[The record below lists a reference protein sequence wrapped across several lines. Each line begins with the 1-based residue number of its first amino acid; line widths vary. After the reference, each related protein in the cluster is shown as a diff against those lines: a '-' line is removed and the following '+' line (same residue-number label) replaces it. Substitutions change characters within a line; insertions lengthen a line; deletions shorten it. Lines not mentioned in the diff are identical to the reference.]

1 MKGGKTP
8 KALDSIVDVVLA
20 YRPTAKS
27 KPARR
32 RIREG
37 NRLAWGHQS
46 RHCVYCGKV
55 GPRVVVV
62 GGYAHRRC
70 IPQQA
75 AKEK

>member
-1 MKGGKTP
+1 MKTKPP
-8 KALDSIVDVVLA
+8 KALDSIVDLVLA
-20 YRPTAKS
+20 YRSKPKS

-32 RIREG
+32 RIRQA

-62 GGYAHRRC
+62 VGYAHRRC
-70 IPQQA
+70 IP
-75 AKEK
+75 KGK

>member
-1 MKGGKTP
+1 MTKAKPP

-32 RIREG
+32 RIRES
-37 NRLAWGHQS
+37 NRLAWGHKS

-70 IPQQA
+70 IP
-75 AKEK
+75 KEK